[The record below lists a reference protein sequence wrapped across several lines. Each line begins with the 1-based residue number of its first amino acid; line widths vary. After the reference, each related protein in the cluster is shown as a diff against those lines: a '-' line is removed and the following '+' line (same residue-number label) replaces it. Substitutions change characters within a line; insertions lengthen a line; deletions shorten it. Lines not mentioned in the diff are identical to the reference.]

1 VNDCSQFQFRFDLF
15 CSVPFR
21 SLFPSFTG
29 KICWV
34 SLVRMKERER
44 RKYGKARK
52 ERGGGGDA
60 RAGGGGCKQELIYA
74 DIFSLLFT

>member
-1 VNDCSQFQFRFDLF
+1 MNDCSQFQFRFDLF
-15 CSVPFR
+15 CSVPFC
-21 SLFPSFTG
+21 SVSFFHW
-29 KICWV
+29 KDLLV

-52 ERGGGGDA
+52 ERRGGGDA
-60 RAGGGGCKQELIYA
+60 RAGGGGCKRELIYA